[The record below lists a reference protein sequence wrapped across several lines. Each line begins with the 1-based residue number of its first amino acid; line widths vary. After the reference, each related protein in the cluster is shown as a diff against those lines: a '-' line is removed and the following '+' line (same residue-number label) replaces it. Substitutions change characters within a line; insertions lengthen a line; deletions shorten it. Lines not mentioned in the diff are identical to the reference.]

1 MASFSIDRL
10 CYSLRPDR
18 PQTVTNELKNPKDI
32 HVGIN
37 FCLTG
42 VRYRTIIKKL
52 EVRNQTVEVD
62 KMKLKQEKALKE
74 YNYLWRKIEKLWH
87 EIAWKAGVSDS
98 TYEIFSTILEL
109 GEGCHQKDICNRN
122 SISKQTIHSAIKK
135 LEREGL
141 IEVRKEHGKD
151 KRVYLTLQGKDLVKE
166 KILPAAEAEN
176 QVFAEMTEE
185 ESRELVRL
193 TEKYLIQLQAKI
205 EQL

>member
-1 MASFSIDRL
+1 MWM
-10 CYSLRPDR
+10 
-18 PQTVTNELKNPKDI
+18 
-32 HVGIN
+32 
-37 FCLTG
+37 
-42 VRYRTIIKKL
+42 KL
-52 EVRNQTVEVD
+52 E
-62 KMKLKQEKALKE
+62 QEKALKE

-87 EIAWKAGVSDS
+87 DIARKAGVSDS

-109 GEGCHQKDICNRN
+109 GEGCQQKDICDRN

-141 IEVRKEHGKD
+141 IVVRKEHGKD
-151 KRVYLTLQGKDLVKE
+151 KRVYLTPQGKELVKE
-166 KILPAAEAEN
+166 KVLPAAEAEN

-185 ESRELVRL
+185 ESQELIRL